1 MKTLMDMT
9 PEERIAL
16 VRKLEEE
23 GKTLSMRKQAL
34 GEPCPKC
41 GNQTLERKYNFLSG
55 LFGGFVSCLTDGCDH
70 RESSYS
76 FFGRTRVQ
84 GQPLPDG
91 AEPIYT
97 LPAIPLQ
104 VSHIVFQED
113 GTAKVEREEEEEP

>member
-16 VRKLEEE
+16 VRQMEARAAAHLP
-23 GKTLSMRKQAL
+23 MRKQAL

-41 GNQTLERKYNFLSG
+41 GNKTLERRFNFFSG
-55 LFGGFVSCLTDGCDH
+55 AYGGVVSCLTEGCDH
-70 RESSYS
+70 RESSYGYL
-76 FFGRTRVQ
+76 GRTMFQVQ
-84 GQPLPDG
+84 PMPDG

-113 GTAKVEREEEEEP
+113 GTAKVEREEEP